1 MSLVILIAIIPPIIW
16 ATVNHIDKFAVDKYM
31 KGRDAGSL
39 VIFTGIAAFIFGV
52 ILHLSGKVSFLPREI
67 SFSMISAGTM
77 LVFSYIPY
85 LYAIKN
91 DEASNVAPLFQLIT
105 PCAYIFSV
113 LFLGEHLS
121 GIQLFAGSMIFF
133 GALVLSFDPHSSKI
147 RSRTFFLMLTG
158 AVMIALN
165 IVMFKSFA
173 IETDFW
179 TTVYYDLVGATL
191 AGVILFALI
200 KTYRLSF
207 LGAIKE
213 HGFPV
218 IGVNMFAESA
228 NIVARMIS
236 GSVTLLLPIAVIQFI
251 NGLQPLFILCIGI
264 VLTIFAPRLGKE
276 IISKRVLVQK
286 FSAVFL
292 MVAGFIMLTLV
303 S

>member
-1 MSLVILIAIIPPIIW
+1 MSIVLLIAIIPPIIW

-264 VLTIFAPRLGKE
+264 VLTVFAPRLGKE